1 MLASTASL
9 RLTARRACAQAS
21 CSSLRSLSSSC
32 LGWVLSQGRHAA
44 SSKLAFS
51 RSYPA
56 SFELLGQGIR
66 NLSSPGKVSFTIID
80 PLEAPEGKKIEANIG
95 DSILDIAQK
104 NDLSLEGACEGTLAC
119 STCHCILP
127 SDLFQEIDQPTEEE
141 LDLLDITVGLT
152 ET

>member
-1 MLASTASL
+1 MSSEVGSRAFPASL
-9 RLTARRACAQAS
+9 HCLVQGAR
-21 CSSLRSLSSSC
+21 
-32 LGWVLSQGRHAA
+32 
-44 SSKLAFS
+44 
-51 RSYPA
+51 
-56 SFELLGQGIR
+56 SF
-66 NLSSPGKVSFTIID
+66 SSPGKVSFTIID

-95 DSILDIAQK
+95 ESILDIAQK

-127 SDLFQEIDQPTEEE
+127 SDLFQEITQPSEEE